1 MAKRNKYWGLVA
13 VGALTAAAAGVI
25 AAAVSKKPASGN
37 RSPKDDFDDFD
48 DLDNC
53 CKTGSCKP
61 GCCAEKTA
69 DGEEEKEDFVSW
81 EEPEEVDDAD
91 ELPEEE
97 GTEEDAGVA
106 EETDG
111 ADDAGDAEETDG
123 ADDAGDAEET
133 NGADDAGVAEV
144 AAEAPEET
152 DKADT
157 EEE

>member
-53 CKTGSCKP
+53 CKGGSCKP
-61 GCCAEKTA
+61 GCCSEKAA

-81 EEPEEVDDAD
+81 EEPE
-91 ELPEEE
+91 
-97 GTEEDAGVA
+97 G
-106 EETDG
+106 
-111 ADDAGDAEETDG
+111 AGDAEEADS
-123 ADDAGDAEET
+123 ADDAD
-133 NGADDAGVAEV
+133 VAEA
-144 AAEAPEET
+144 AAETPEET

>member
-81 EEPEEVDDAD
+81 EEPEEADDAD
-91 ELPEEE
+91 
-97 GTEEDAGVA
+97 DAGDA

-123 ADDAGDAEET
+123 ADDAG
-133 NGADDAGVAEV
+133 VAEA